1 LGTLGVP
8 PIYALAVGVMLGGV
22 AQLGMQLLALRRLGL
37 MPRMGMSAEAIAAL
51 NPDVFLVM
59 SKGLESVGGVDGLIQ
74 LPGIAQTQAGKN
86 RAIVAVDDSLLLSFG
101 PRSYSLLAALSQ
113 SVERVL
119 TR

>member
-1 LGTLGVP
+1 MT
-8 PIYALAVGVMLGGV
+8 
-22 AQLGMQLLALRRLGL
+22 
-37 MPRMGMSAEAIAAL
+37 AEAVATL

-59 SKGLESVGGVDGLIQ
+59 SKGLESVGGVDGLVQ

-101 PRSYSLLAALSQ
+101 PRSYSLLAVLSQ

-119 TR
+119 S